1 MGFRWSRD
9 DASIGDGFRRIAREE
24 IGKAIAAAEDE
35 AQETGERVHEA
46 RRRAKRLRALLR
58 LVRPQFGRYARENAF
73 VRDAA
78 RDLSRARDARVAR
91 ETLESL
97 MQWAGQ
103 DAPPRPAAAPGD
115 DEATTL
121 RTFIAR
127 MGELLARADKWKAGK
142 IDLDTLAAGLAGTYR
157 SGQAA
162 MARAM
167 DRPSDAAFHEWR
179 KQAKYHWS
187 QLKLLEHFAEQVVPG
202 ERKAAGALADLLG
215 QHHDLAVLRGMVNE
229 DAGQF
234 GGMDAAFVLDA
245 AQRRQ
250 AELEDEIR
258 ALGRQVYAERPRAL
272 QARFASY
279 AEGWGEQEE
288 VG

>member
-35 AQETGERVHEA
+35 AQEPGERVHEA
-46 RRRAKRLRALLR
+46 RRRAKRLRGLLR
-58 LVRPQFGRYARENAF
+58 LVRPEFGRYARENAF

-78 RDLSRARDARVAR
+78 RGLSRARDTRVAT
-91 ETLESL
+91 ETLEAL
-97 MQWAGQ
+97 MQWAGH
-103 DAPPRPAAAPGD
+103 DAPPRPAAAQGD

-121 RTFIAR
+121 RAFTAR
-127 MGELLARADKWKAGK
+127 MGELLARSDKWKTGK
-142 IDLDTLAAGLAGTYR
+142 IDLDTLATGLAGTYR
-157 SGQAA
+157 RGRAA

-187 QLKLLEHFAEQVVPG
+187 QLKLLEHFAEHVVPG
-202 ERKAAGALADLLG
+202 ERKVAGALADLLG
-215 QHHDLAVLRGMVNE
+215 RHHDLAVLRGMLAD

-234 GGMDAAFVLDA
+234 GGIDAAVVLEA

-250 AELEDEIR
+250 RELEDETR
-258 ALGRQVYAERPRAL
+258 ALGRQVYAETPRAL
-272 QARFASY
+272 QARFARY
-279 AEGWGEQEE
+279 AEGWAAQEE